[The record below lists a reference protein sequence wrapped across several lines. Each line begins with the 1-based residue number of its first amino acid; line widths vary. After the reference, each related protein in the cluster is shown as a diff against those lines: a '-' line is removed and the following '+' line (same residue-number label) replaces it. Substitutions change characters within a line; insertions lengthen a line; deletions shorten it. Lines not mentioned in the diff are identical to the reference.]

1 MFGGKWNSGFN
12 TDNLA
17 LEAGEEMWKSICE
30 DKAEGNKLPS

>member
-17 LEAGEEMWKSICE
+17 LEARQKATSCL
-30 DKAEGNKLPS
+30 AEG